1 MSRLGR
7 VIARLLPAGRRDWAE
22 AVWAEA
28 REVPPGWPR
37 LAWRAGGA
45 RLIAREAH
53 LARRAGTLLLFAAA
67 AGAAA
72 WSAWPGPAVGNA
84 GAARA
89 DIIVLVV
96 LMAGLPLLSRL
107 LFGGPGSR
115 AAWWLRAGCYAAIL
129 AIVPARAV
137 TDLFIGTVP
146 RGGLDLRTFHS
157 FDGPGAR
164 GAVTEA
170 PSVDVAVLIVAG
182 LGLAVILAL
191 TARRASVA
199 RATLA
204 AGTGAGLVL
213 GAVMY
218 ATDPLGINKYATAPW
233 LHATMTDTV
242 PAGLAQ
248 ALVALAWVTLLG
260 APLAAGL
267 LAGRR
272 CPVPGDPGRAGI
284 ARVWQG
290 AAGGLVTAVVG
301 ALSVTVAGTGT
312 AALLVTSA
320 RVRDLLY
327 QGQHLTA
334 SAVYGRELWA
344 SQDVHGYA
352 ATWIFFPVIGLVT
365 GLFGGAVAELLAS
378 PRPDGRQPP
387 PPPGPA
393 GPEPLPDPPNG
404 RHLAGA
410 GANRDGLPGHG
421 DPGEDA
427 VGQAPPSPAAL
438 AGTGLQRAR

>member
-1 MSRLGR
+1 MRWLGR
-7 VIARLLPAGRRDWAE
+7 AVARLLPAGRREWAE

-53 LARRAGTLLLFAAA
+53 VARGAGTLLLFTVA

-84 GAARA
+84 GAVRV

-96 LMAGLPLLSRL
+96 LLAGLPLMSRWL
-107 LFGGPGSR
+107 LGGPGNR
-115 AAWWLRAGCYAAIL
+115 AAWSVRAGCYAAIL
-129 AIVPARAV
+129 ATLTAWAV
-137 TDLFIGTVP
+137 TQLFLGTVP
-146 RGGLDLRTFHS
+146 RGGLDLRTFRA
-157 FDGPGAR
+157 FNGPGTA
-164 GAVTEA
+164 GTVTVA
-170 PSVDVAVLIVAG
+170 PSIDVVVLIVTG
-182 LGLAVILAL
+182 LGLAIILAL

-199 RATLA
+199 RSTLA
-204 AGTGAGLVL
+204 AGAGAGLAL
-213 GAVMY
+213 GVAMY
-218 ATDPLGINKYATAPW
+218 ATDPLGIAKYATAPW
-233 LHATMTDTV
+233 LHATMTDTA

-248 ALVALAWVTLLG
+248 ALVVLAWVTLFG

-267 LAGRR
+267 LAARR
-272 CPVPGDPGRAGI
+272 CPVPGDPGPAGI
-284 ARVWQG
+284 ARAWQG

-327 QGQHLTA
+327 HGQHLTA

-344 SQDVHGYA
+344 SQNVPGYA
-352 ATWIFFPVIGLVT
+352 VAWIFFPVIGLLA
-365 GLFGGAVAELLAS
+365 GLFGGAIAEGLAS
-378 PRPDGRQPP
+378 GRPDGGQPP
-387 PPPGPA
+387 PPP
-393 GPEPLPDPPNG
+393 
-404 RHLAGA
+404 
-410 GANRDGLPGHG
+410 
-421 DPGEDA
+421 
-427 VGQAPPSPAAL
+427 SPATPV
-438 AGTGLQRAR
+438 GVGGERVQ